1 MLTDKLIFCLITTLF
16 KDTAVLFKSINVVFT
31 TGQNLVICVRTR
43 VLSPDFSPLFKHM
56 FDVSFVGVMGLL
68 GTHTSNIIVRCWIQ
82 LFQRTPQPKCEQI
95 LHPAKV

>member
-1 MLTDKLIFCLITTLF
+1 MLTDKLIFCLITALF
-16 KDTAVLFKSINVVFT
+16 KDTAVLFKSIKVVFT

-43 VLSPDFSPLFKHM
+43 ALSSDFNSLFKHM
-56 FDVSFVGVMGLL
+56 FNVSFVEVIGLL
-68 GTHTSNIIVRCWIQ
+68 GAHTLNIIVRCWIQ